1 MRVKLT
7 VIGSASIALAIL
19 VGCATTQKP
28 KELPSIEVTY
38 GMPTLTPAENTSQD
52 QEKHGIRI
60 SVLPYTFSATK
71 KVRCQYKRLPTL
83 FVVNDQ
89 YSFEMKEIAYYEVNP
104 EQVQFKIKVYNNLG
118 HVLRLAGTVISFQVA
133 GKMVALDKSGYED
146 FLNGIVLPRQEMEYE
161 IVGPSINSL
170 PDSCTIALLLYD
182 IVTKTDAAGNPTERT
197 NFEQFYTYSKEIV
210 TKSETVN
217 VQKVMMTPAEARKAG
232 AWEE

>member
-1 MRVKLT
+1 MKVRLI
-7 VIGSASIALAIL
+7 VIGLASIALAIL

-28 KELPSIEVTY
+28 KESPSIKVMY
-38 GMPTLTPAENTSQD
+38 GVPTLTPAENTSQD
-52 QEKHGIRI
+52 LEKHGIRI
-60 SVLPYTFSATK
+60 SLLPYTFSATRK
-71 KVRCQYKRLPTL
+71 FRRQYKRLPTL

-89 YSFEMKEIAYYEVNP
+89 YSFERKEVPYYEVTP
-104 EQVQFKIKVYNNLG
+104 EQVKFKVKVYNNLG

-146 FLNGIVLPRQEMEYE
+146 FLNGIILPRQEMEYE

-197 NFEQFYTYSKEIV
+197 NFEWYYSYSKEIV
-210 TKSETVN
+210 TELETVN